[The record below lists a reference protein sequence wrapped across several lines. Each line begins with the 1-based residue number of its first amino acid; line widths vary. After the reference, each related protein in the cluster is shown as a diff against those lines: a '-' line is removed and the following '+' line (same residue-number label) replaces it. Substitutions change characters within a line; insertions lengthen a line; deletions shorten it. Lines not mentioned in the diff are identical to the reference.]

1 MNAAAVHLRVGTRGA
16 RASGPLLGLGLHGS
30 SVPLLARAERGRLV
44 LRLPRRTMVARAV
57 AVPAGVRHALEAEGP
72 VTVWYLEPGVLDWPE
87 LKPGPP
93 QRLGGR
99 RLRALDDVDARLDAS
114 NSQVAHAGI
123 ARVLEALR
131 QEPSLEGPA
140 LARVAGLSVSRLR
153 HVFREEV
160 GVSASRY
167 RWWLRLRLSALSLKA
182 GHSLTTAAH
191 EAGFAD
197 AAHFSRTFR
206 RTFGFA
212 PSKLL
217 PVARW

>member
-1 MNAAAVHLRVGTRGA
+1 
-16 RASGPLLGLGLHGS
+16 
-30 SVPLLARAERGRLV
+30 VPLLARAERGRLV
-44 LRLPRRTMVARAV
+44 LRLPRRRMAARAV

-72 VTVWYLEPGVLDWPE
+72 VTVWYLEPGLLDWPE

-93 QRLGGR
+93 QRLSVR
-99 RLRALDDVDARLDAS
+99 RLRALDDVNARLDTSTA
-114 NSQVAHAGI
+114 QVSHAGV

-131 QEPSLEGPA
+131 HEPSLELSA
-140 LARVAGLSVSRLR
+140 LAHIAALSASRLR
-153 HVFREEV
+153 HAFREQV
-160 GVSASRY
+160 GVNVSRY
-167 RWWLRLRLSALSLKA
+167 RWWLRLRLSALSLRA

-191 EAGFAD
+191 EAGFSD

-217 PVARW
+217 PVVRW